1 MDEAERRKIV
11 LHHLGRT
18 LVPLTKAQF
27 DIDRLETVR
36 LAAEIDGQD
45 AEEFVAEL
53 WSRTEDARLA
63 AVELVARALDL
74 DRKQATRL
82 GKKAFEWAVKKAR
95 RWQEQEKEWR
105 DREKREQEMAD
116 EGDDIED
123 DTDIQDDEDNGNND

>member
-11 LHHLGRT
+11 LHHLGRA
-18 LVPLTKAQF
+18 LVPLTRAQL
-27 DIDRLETVR
+27 DIDRLETAR

-45 AEEFVAEL
+45 AREFVAEL

-74 DRKQATRL
+74 DREQATRL
-82 GKKAFEWAVKKAR
+82 GRKAFEWAARKAR

-105 DREKREQEMAD
+105 DRERREREVAE
-116 EGDDIED
+116 EGDDVED
-123 DTDIQDDEDNGNND
+123 DTDIQDDEDNGNDD

>member
-1 MDEAERRKIV
+1 MDEAERRKVV

-18 LVPLTKAQF
+18 LVPLTKAQL
-27 DIDRLETVR
+27 DIDRLETAR

-45 AEEFVAEL
+45 AREFVAEL

-74 DRKQATRL
+74 DREQATRL
-82 GKKAFEWAVKKAR
+82 GRKAFEWAARKAR

-105 DREKREQEMAD
+105 DRERREREVAE
-116 EGDDIED
+116 EGDAVED
-123 DTDIQDDEDNGNND
+123 DTDIQDDEDNGNDD